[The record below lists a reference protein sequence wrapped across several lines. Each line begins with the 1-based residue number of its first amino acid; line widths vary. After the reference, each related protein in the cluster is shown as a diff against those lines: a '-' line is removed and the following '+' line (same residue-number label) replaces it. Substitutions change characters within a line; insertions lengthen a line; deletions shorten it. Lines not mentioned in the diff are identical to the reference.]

1 MALKVLYC
9 SALVLFLLLI
19 LFAHDPYATENKM
32 EIRKSFS
39 HMYGPVHPD
48 SAPTAPCT

>member
-9 SALVLFLLLI
+9 SALVLFL

-39 HMYGPVHPD
+39 QMYGPVYPD
-48 SAPTAPCT
+48 SAPTVPCT